1 MFQSISFKGLKQSQ
15 RFGYAA
21 GIDFFAARKQVEFK
35 PGLNVLF
42 GPNGSGK
49 STVLRIL
56 GDTMCATNGGI
67 SAITEATIRDTI
79 DFGVEIGKA
88 RKPVDRVSLLVQH
101 DGQPVIYCD
110 PRQAKGLV
118 STQFDDDFIQSGVN
132 ELLANRSASQGEAVA
147 ARMNVAL
154 AVLSGRA
161 QLPTTV
167 QATMTKKG
175 SNEVW
180 SGAIEMIEARMKSN
194 IDKGQFTVL
203 LDEPE
208 ANFSLQWQ
216 ARLWALLADPEVAN
230 RVQVIVASHSPFVLG
245 IGHATY
251 IDMVPDYRQ
260 EIQALLTTHFTRLHQ
275 ER

>member
-21 GIDFFAARKQVEFK
+21 GIEFFAARKQVEFE

-49 STVLRIL
+49 SIVLRIL
-56 GDTMCATNGGI
+56 ADTMCATHGGI

-118 STQFDDDFIQSGVN
+118 STHFDDDFIQSGVN
-132 ELLANRSASQGEAVA
+132 ELLANRRASQGEAVA

-216 ARLWALLADPEVAN
+216 ATLWALIADPDVAK

-245 IGHATY
+245 IQHANY
-251 IDMVPDYRQ
+251 IDLVPGYRA
-260 EIQALLTTHFTRLHQ
+260 EIQSLLTSHFVSI
-275 ER
+275 ERS